1 MLLKSLELQGFKTF
15 PDKTTLHFEEGIT
28 AVVGPNGSGKSNIS
42 DAMRWVLG
50 EQSVKT
56 LRCSKMEDV
65 IFSGTPA
72 RKPMGYAE
80 ITLTMDN
87 TGRELNFDGDTVAIT
102 RRYYRSGESE
112 YLINKAAVRLRD
124 IHELFMDT
132 GLGRDGYSMIGQGK
146 IDSIVAARSEDRREI
161 FEEAAG
167 ISRFRYRKEEA
178 ERRLEKANL
187 QVLYQKAYQDNPALS
202 SNPLSRWQ
210 QRQAI
215 KKQYIAAKRTKQT
228 AGTAAKGVGKTAKS
242 AGNVAGRTGQAADFV
257 RKHKKGALLL
267 LALFLLVCV
276 LMSMV
281 SSCSMMASSIGSV
294 VSGSTYPSKDE
305 ALLGAEDAYA
315 AMEAE
320 LQSYLDNYERTH
332 SYDEYHF
339 DLDEIKHDPY
349 VLMSLLTAYYQKEWT
364 LSDVEGL
371 LDTLFDRQY
380 ILTEEVE
387 VETRYDSED
396 DPYDYYICYVTLEN
410 FDLSHLPVYFLSEEQ
425 LSLYAMYMQT
435 LGNRPDLFPQS
446 EYPNASGREEYL
458 DYDVPPE
465 ALEDETFAAMLAEAE
480 KYLGMPYVWGGSSPA
495 TSFDCSGFISWV
507 LNHSGWNVG
516 RMTANGLFNYCT
528 PVSSTNAKPGD
539 LIFFQGTYD
548 TAGASHVGLYVGGG
562 MMIHCGDPISYAN
575 INTSYWQSHYL
586 TFGRLP

>member
-1 MLLKSLELQGFKTF
+1 MNKEPRLHFTEEERGNPSLEKPIRKAEKAAKRAERAQEKIPKRKIRKTIV
-15 PDKTTLHFEEGIT
+15 DSDTGKVSSKLVLEEKKKPPSKLTHGIQNMPGKIIT
-28 AVVGPNGSGKSNIS
+28 GKAHKEIRESEQDNVGVESAHKSEE
-42 DAMRWVLG
+42 MLETGGRL
-50 EQSVKT
+50 
-56 LRCSKMEDV
+56 LRE
-65 IFSGTPA
+65 G
-72 RKPMGYAE
+72 
-80 ITLTMDN
+80 
-87 TGRELNFDGDTVAIT
+87 
-102 RRYYRSGESE
+102 YRSHKLKP
-112 YLINKAAVRLRD
+112 YRKAA
-124 IHELFMDT
+124 
-132 GLGRDGYSMIGQGK
+132 Q
-146 IDSIVAARSEDRREI
+146 
-161 FEEAAG
+161 
-167 ISRFRYRKEEA
+167 A

-215 KKQYIAAKRTKQT
+215 KKQYIAAKRTRQT

>member
-1 MLLKSLELQGFKTF
+1 MNKEPRLHFTEEERGNSSLEKPIRKAEKAAKRAERAQEKIPKRKIRKTIVE
-15 PDKTTLHFEEGIT
+15 PDTGKVSSKLVLEEKKKPPSKLTYGIQDT
-28 AVVGPNGSGKSNIS
+28 PGKIITGKAHKEIRESEQDNVGVESAHKSEE
-42 DAMRWVLG
+42 MLETGGRL
-50 EQSVKT
+50 
-56 LRCSKMEDV
+56 LRE
-65 IFSGTPA
+65 G
-72 RKPMGYAE
+72 
-80 ITLTMDN
+80 
-87 TGRELNFDGDTVAIT
+87 
-102 RRYYRSGESE
+102 YRSHKLKP
-112 YLINKAAVRLRD
+112 YRKAA
-124 IHELFMDT
+124 
-132 GLGRDGYSMIGQGK
+132 Q
-146 IDSIVAARSEDRREI
+146 
-161 FEEAAG
+161 
-167 ISRFRYRKEEA
+167 A

-215 KKQYIAAKRTKQT
+215 KKQYIAAKRTRQT

-257 RKHKKGALLL
+257 RKHKKGTLLL
-267 LALFLLVCV
+267 IVLFLLVCV

-364 LSDVEGL
+364 LSDVEGM
-371 LDTLFDRQY
+371 LDTLFERQY

>member
-1 MLLKSLELQGFKTF
+1 MNKEPRLHFTEEERGNSSLEKPIRKAEKAAKRAERAQEKIPKRKIRKTIVE
-15 PDKTTLHFEEGIT
+15 PDTGKVSSKLVLEEKKKPPSKLTYGIQDT
-28 AVVGPNGSGKSNIS
+28 PGKIITGKAHKEIRESEQDNVGVESAHKSEE
-42 DAMRWVLG
+42 MLETGGRL
-50 EQSVKT
+50 
-56 LRCSKMEDV
+56 LRE
-65 IFSGTPA
+65 G
-72 RKPMGYAE
+72 
-80 ITLTMDN
+80 
-87 TGRELNFDGDTVAIT
+87 
-102 RRYYRSGESE
+102 YRSHKLKP
-112 YLINKAAVRLRD
+112 YRKAA
-124 IHELFMDT
+124 
-132 GLGRDGYSMIGQGK
+132 Q
-146 IDSIVAARSEDRREI
+146 
-161 FEEAAG
+161 
-167 ISRFRYRKEEA
+167 A

-215 KKQYIAAKRTKQT
+215 KKQYIAAKRTRQT

-480 KYLGMPYVWGGSSPA
+480 KYLGMPYVWGCSSPA

>member
-1 MLLKSLELQGFKTF
+1 MNKEPRLHFTEEERGNPSLEKPIRKAEKAAKRAERAQEKIPKRKIRKTIV
-15 PDKTTLHFEEGIT
+15 DSDTGKVSSKLVLEEKKKPPSKLTHGIQNMPGKIIT
-28 AVVGPNGSGKSNIS
+28 GKAHKEIRESEQDNVGVESAHKSEE
-42 DAMRWVLG
+42 MLETGGRL
-50 EQSVKT
+50 
-56 LRCSKMEDV
+56 LRE
-65 IFSGTPA
+65 G
-72 RKPMGYAE
+72 
-80 ITLTMDN
+80 
-87 TGRELNFDGDTVAIT
+87 
-102 RRYYRSGESE
+102 YRSHKLKP
-112 YLINKAAVRLRD
+112 YRKAA
-124 IHELFMDT
+124 
-132 GLGRDGYSMIGQGK
+132 Q
-146 IDSIVAARSEDRREI
+146 
-161 FEEAAG
+161 
-167 ISRFRYRKEEA
+167 A

-215 KKQYIAAKRTKQT
+215 KKQYIAAKRTRQT

-320 LQSYLDNYERTH
+320 LQSYLDNYERAH

-349 VLMSLLTAYYQKEWT
+349 VLMSMLTAYYQKEWT

-548 TAGASHVGLYVGGG
+548 MAGASHVGLYVGGG

>member
-1 MLLKSLELQGFKTF
+1 MTGLNKEPRLHFTEEERGNSSLEKPIRKAEKAAKRAERAQEKIPKRKIRKTIVE
-15 PDKTTLHFEEGIT
+15 PDTGKVSSKLVLEEKKKPPSKLTYGIQDT
-28 AVVGPNGSGKSNIS
+28 PGKIITGKAHKVIRESEQDNVGVESAHKSEE
-42 DAMRWVLG
+42 MLETGGRL
-50 EQSVKT
+50 
-56 LRCSKMEDV
+56 LRE
-65 IFSGTPA
+65 G
-72 RKPMGYAE
+72 
-80 ITLTMDN
+80 
-87 TGRELNFDGDTVAIT
+87 
-102 RRYYRSGESE
+102 YRSHKLKP
-112 YLINKAAVRLRD
+112 YRKAA
-124 IHELFMDT
+124 
-132 GLGRDGYSMIGQGK
+132 Q
-146 IDSIVAARSEDRREI
+146 
-161 FEEAAG
+161 
-167 ISRFRYRKEEA
+167 A

-215 KKQYIAAKRTKQT
+215 KKQYIAAKRTRQT

>member
-1 MLLKSLELQGFKTF
+1 MNKEPRLHFTEEERGNSSLEKPIRKAEKAAKRAERAQEKIPKRKIRKTIV
-15 PDKTTLHFEEGIT
+15 DSDTGKVSSKLVLEEKKKPPSKLTHGIQNMPGKIIT
-28 AVVGPNGSGKSNIS
+28 GKAHKEIRESEQDNVGVESAHKSEE
-42 DAMRWVLG
+42 MLETGGRL
-50 EQSVKT
+50 
-56 LRCSKMEDV
+56 LRE
-65 IFSGTPA
+65 G
-72 RKPMGYAE
+72 
-80 ITLTMDN
+80 
-87 TGRELNFDGDTVAIT
+87 
-102 RRYYRSGESE
+102 YRSHKLKP
-112 YLINKAAVRLRD
+112 YRKAA
-124 IHELFMDT
+124 
-132 GLGRDGYSMIGQGK
+132 Q
-146 IDSIVAARSEDRREI
+146 
-161 FEEAAG
+161 
-167 ISRFRYRKEEA
+167 A

-215 KKQYIAAKRTKQT
+215 KKQYIAAKRTRQT

-305 ALLGAEDAYA
+305 ALLGAEVAYA

>member
-1 MLLKSLELQGFKTF
+1 MNKEPRLHFTEEERGNSSLEKPIRKAEKAAKRAERAQEKIPKRKIRKTIVE
-15 PDKTTLHFEEGIT
+15 PDTGKVSSKLVLEEKKKPPSKLTYGIQDT
-28 AVVGPNGSGKSNIS
+28 PGKIITGKAHKEIRESEQDNVGVESAHKSEE
-42 DAMRWVLG
+42 MLETGGRL
-50 EQSVKT
+50 
-56 LRCSKMEDV
+56 LRE
-65 IFSGTPA
+65 G
-72 RKPMGYAE
+72 
-80 ITLTMDN
+80 
-87 TGRELNFDGDTVAIT
+87 
-102 RRYYRSGESE
+102 YRSHKLKP
-112 YLINKAAVRLRD
+112 YRKAA
-124 IHELFMDT
+124 
-132 GLGRDGYSMIGQGK
+132 Q
-146 IDSIVAARSEDRREI
+146 
-161 FEEAAG
+161 
-167 ISRFRYRKEEA
+167 A

-215 KKQYIAAKRTKQT
+215 KKQYIAAKRTRQT

-242 AGNVAGRTGQAADFV
+242 AGNVAGKTGQAADFV
-257 RKHKKGALLL
+257 RKHKKGTLLL
-267 LALFLLVCV
+267 IVLFLLVCV

-305 ALLGAEDAYA
+305 ALLGAENAYA

-364 LSDVEGL
+364 LSDVEGM
-371 LDTLFDRQY
+371 LDTLFERQY
-380 ILTEEVE
+380 ILTEEIE

-410 FDLSHLPVYFLSEEQ
+410 FDLSHLPVYFLSEDQ
-425 LSLYAMYMQT
+425 LGLYAMYMQT

-465 ALEDETFAAMLAEAE
+465 ALEDETFAAMLTEAE
-480 KYLGMPYVWGGSSPA
+480 KYLGMPYVWGGYSPS

-516 RMTANGLFNYCT
+516 RMTANGLLNYCT

>member
-1 MLLKSLELQGFKTF
+1 MNKEPRLHFTEEERGNPSLEKPIRKAEKAAKRAERAQEKIPKRKIRKTIVE
-15 PDKTTLHFEEGIT
+15 PDTGKVSSKLVLEEKKKPPSKLTYGIQDT
-28 AVVGPNGSGKSNIS
+28 PGKIITGKAHKEIRESEQDNVGVESAHKSEE
-42 DAMRWVLG
+42 MLETGGRL
-50 EQSVKT
+50 
-56 LRCSKMEDV
+56 LRE
-65 IFSGTPA
+65 G
-72 RKPMGYAE
+72 
-80 ITLTMDN
+80 
-87 TGRELNFDGDTVAIT
+87 
-102 RRYYRSGESE
+102 YRSHKLKP
-112 YLINKAAVRLRD
+112 YRKAA
-124 IHELFMDT
+124 
-132 GLGRDGYSMIGQGK
+132 Q
-146 IDSIVAARSEDRREI
+146 
-161 FEEAAG
+161 
-167 ISRFRYRKEEA
+167 A

-215 KKQYIAAKRTKQT
+215 KKQYIAAKRTRQT

-276 LMSMV
+276 LMSVV

>member
-1 MLLKSLELQGFKTF
+1 MTGLNKEPRLHFTEEERGNSSLEKPIRKAEKAAKRAERAQEKISKRKIRKTIVE
-15 PDKTTLHFEEGIT
+15 PDTGKVSSKLVLEEKKKPPSKLTYGIQDT
-28 AVVGPNGSGKSNIS
+28 PGKIITGKAHKEIRESEQDNVGVESAHKSEE
-42 DAMRWVLG
+42 MLETGGRL
-50 EQSVKT
+50 
-56 LRCSKMEDV
+56 LRE
-65 IFSGTPA
+65 G
-72 RKPMGYAE
+72 
-80 ITLTMDN
+80 
-87 TGRELNFDGDTVAIT
+87 
-102 RRYYRSGESE
+102 YRSHKLKP
-112 YLINKAAVRLRD
+112 YRKAA
-124 IHELFMDT
+124 
-132 GLGRDGYSMIGQGK
+132 Q
-146 IDSIVAARSEDRREI
+146 
-161 FEEAAG
+161 
-167 ISRFRYRKEEA
+167 A

-215 KKQYIAAKRTKQT
+215 KKQYIAAKRTRQT

>member
-1 MLLKSLELQGFKTF
+1 MNKEPRLHFTEEERGNSSLEKPIRKAEKAAKRAERAQEKIPKRKIRKTIVE
-15 PDKTTLHFEEGIT
+15 PDTGKVSSKLVLEEKKKPPSKLTYGIQDT
-28 AVVGPNGSGKSNIS
+28 PGKIITGKAHKEIRESEQDNVGVESAHKSEE
-42 DAMRWVLG
+42 MLETGGRL
-50 EQSVKT
+50 
-56 LRCSKMEDV
+56 LRE
-65 IFSGTPA
+65 G
-72 RKPMGYAE
+72 
-80 ITLTMDN
+80 
-87 TGRELNFDGDTVAIT
+87 
-102 RRYYRSGESE
+102 YRSHKLRP
-112 YLINKAAVRLRD
+112 YRKAA
-124 IHELFMDT
+124 
-132 GLGRDGYSMIGQGK
+132 Q
-146 IDSIVAARSEDRREI
+146 
-161 FEEAAG
+161 
-167 ISRFRYRKEEA
+167 A

-215 KKQYIAAKRTKQT
+215 KKQYIAAKRTRQT

-465 ALEDETFAAMLAEAE
+465 ALEDETFAAMLAEAK

-548 TAGASHVGLYVGGG
+548 MAGASHVGLYVGGG

>member
-1 MLLKSLELQGFKTF
+1 MTGLNKEPRLHFTEEERGNSSLEKPIRKAEKAAKRAERAQEKIPKRKIRKTIVE
-15 PDKTTLHFEEGIT
+15 PDTGKVSSKLVLEEKKKPPSKLTYGIQDT
-28 AVVGPNGSGKSNIS
+28 PGKIITGKAHKEIRESEQDNVGVESAHKSEE
-42 DAMRWVLG
+42 MLETGGRL
-50 EQSVKT
+50 
-56 LRCSKMEDV
+56 LRE
-65 IFSGTPA
+65 G
-72 RKPMGYAE
+72 
-80 ITLTMDN
+80 
-87 TGRELNFDGDTVAIT
+87 
-102 RRYYRSGESE
+102 YRSHKLKP
-112 YLINKAAVRLRD
+112 YRKAA
-124 IHELFMDT
+124 
-132 GLGRDGYSMIGQGK
+132 Q
-146 IDSIVAARSEDRREI
+146 
-161 FEEAAG
+161 
-167 ISRFRYRKEEA
+167 A

-215 KKQYIAAKRTKQT
+215 KKQYIAAKRTRQT

-480 KYLGMPYVWGGSSPA
+480 KYLGMPYVWGGSSTA

>member
-1 MLLKSLELQGFKTF
+1 MNKEPRLHFTEEERGNSSLEKPIRKAEKAAKRAERAQEKIPKRKIRKTIVE
-15 PDKTTLHFEEGIT
+15 PDTGKVSSKLVLEEKKKPPSKLTYGIQDT
-28 AVVGPNGSGKSNIS
+28 PGKIITGKAHKEIRESEQDNVGVESAHKSEE
-42 DAMRWVLG
+42 MLETGGRL
-50 EQSVKT
+50 
-56 LRCSKMEDV
+56 LRE
-65 IFSGTPA
+65 G
-72 RKPMGYAE
+72 
-80 ITLTMDN
+80 
-87 TGRELNFDGDTVAIT
+87 
-102 RRYYRSGESE
+102 YRSHKLKP
-112 YLINKAAVRLRD
+112 YRKAA
-124 IHELFMDT
+124 
-132 GLGRDGYSMIGQGK
+132 Q
-146 IDSIVAARSEDRREI
+146 
-161 FEEAAG
+161 
-167 ISRFRYRKEEA
+167 A

-215 KKQYIAAKRTKQT
+215 KKQYIAAKRTRQT

-465 ALEDETFAAMLAEAE
+465 ALEDETFAAMLAEAK

-562 MMIHCGDPISYAN
+562 MMVHCGDPISYAN

>member
-1 MLLKSLELQGFKTF
+1 MNKEPRLHFTEEERGNPSLEKPIRKAEKAAKRADRAQEKIPKHKIWKTIVD
-15 PDKTTLHFEEGIT
+15 PDTGKVSSKLVLEEKKKPPSKLTYGIQDT
-28 AVVGPNGSGKSNIS
+28 PGKIITGKAHKEIRESEQDNVGVESAHKSEE
-42 DAMRWVLG
+42 MLETGGRL
-50 EQSVKT
+50 
-56 LRCSKMEDV
+56 LRE
-65 IFSGTPA
+65 G
-72 RKPMGYAE
+72 
-80 ITLTMDN
+80 
-87 TGRELNFDGDTVAIT
+87 
-102 RRYYRSGESE
+102 YRSHKLKP
-112 YLINKAAVRLRD
+112 YRKAA
-124 IHELFMDT
+124 
-132 GLGRDGYSMIGQGK
+132 Q
-146 IDSIVAARSEDRREI
+146 
-161 FEEAAG
+161 
-167 ISRFRYRKEEA
+167 A

-215 KKQYIAAKRTKQT
+215 KKQYIAAKRTRQT

>member
-1 MLLKSLELQGFKTF
+1 MNKEPRLHFTEEERGNSSLEKPIRKAEKAAKRAERAQEKIPKRKIRKTIV
-15 PDKTTLHFEEGIT
+15 DSDTGKVSSKLVLEEKKKPPSKLTHGIQNMPGKIIT
-28 AVVGPNGSGKSNIS
+28 GKAHKEIRESEQDNVGVESAHKSEE
-42 DAMRWVLG
+42 MLETGGRL
-50 EQSVKT
+50 
-56 LRCSKMEDV
+56 LRE
-65 IFSGTPA
+65 G
-72 RKPMGYAE
+72 
-80 ITLTMDN
+80 
-87 TGRELNFDGDTVAIT
+87 
-102 RRYYRSGESE
+102 YRSHKLKP
-112 YLINKAAVRLRD
+112 YRKAA
-124 IHELFMDT
+124 
-132 GLGRDGYSMIGQGK
+132 Q
-146 IDSIVAARSEDRREI
+146 
-161 FEEAAG
+161 
-167 ISRFRYRKEEA
+167 A
-178 ERRLEKANL
+178 ERHLEKANL

-215 KKQYIAAKRTKQT
+215 KKQYIAAKRTRQT

-276 LMSMV
+276 LMSVV

-320 LQSYLDNYERTH
+320 LQSYLDNYERAH

-349 VLMSLLTAYYQKEWT
+349 VLMSMLTAYYQKEWT

>member
-1 MLLKSLELQGFKTF
+1 VAGLNKEPRLHFTEEERGNSSLEKPIRKAEKAAKRAERAQEKIPKRKIRKTIVE
-15 PDKTTLHFEEGIT
+15 PDTGKVSSKLVLEEKKKPPSKLTYGIQDT
-28 AVVGPNGSGKSNIS
+28 PGKIITGKAHKEIRESEQDNVGVESAHKSEE
-42 DAMRWVLG
+42 MLETGGRL
-50 EQSVKT
+50 
-56 LRCSKMEDV
+56 LRE
-65 IFSGTPA
+65 G
-72 RKPMGYAE
+72 
-80 ITLTMDN
+80 
-87 TGRELNFDGDTVAIT
+87 
-102 RRYYRSGESE
+102 YRSHKLKP
-112 YLINKAAVRLRD
+112 YRKAA
-124 IHELFMDT
+124 
-132 GLGRDGYSMIGQGK
+132 Q
-146 IDSIVAARSEDRREI
+146 
-161 FEEAAG
+161 
-167 ISRFRYRKEEA
+167 A

-215 KKQYIAAKRTKQT
+215 KKQYIAAKRTRQT

>member
-1 MLLKSLELQGFKTF
+1 MTGLNKEPRLHFTEEERGNSSLEKPIRKAEKAAKRAERAQEKIPKRKIRKTIVE
-15 PDKTTLHFEEGIT
+15 PDTGKVSSKLVLEEKKKPPSKLTYGIQDT
-28 AVVGPNGSGKSNIS
+28 PGKIITGKAHKEIRESEQDNVGVESAHKSEE
-42 DAMRWVLG
+42 MLETGGRL
-50 EQSVKT
+50 
-56 LRCSKMEDV
+56 LRE
-65 IFSGTPA
+65 G
-72 RKPMGYAE
+72 
-80 ITLTMDN
+80 
-87 TGRELNFDGDTVAIT
+87 
-102 RRYYRSGESE
+102 YRSHKLKP
-112 YLINKAAVRLRD
+112 YRKAA
-124 IHELFMDT
+124 
-132 GLGRDGYSMIGQGK
+132 Q
-146 IDSIVAARSEDRREI
+146 
-161 FEEAAG
+161 
-167 ISRFRYRKEEA
+167 A

-215 KKQYIAAKRTKQT
+215 KKQYIAAKRTRQT

-257 RKHKKGALLL
+257 RKHKKGAVLL

>member
-1 MLLKSLELQGFKTF
+1 MNKEPRLHFTEEERGNSSLEKPIRKAEKAAKRAERAQEKIPKRKIRKTIVE
-15 PDKTTLHFEEGIT
+15 PDTGKVSSKLVLEEKKKPPSKLTYGIQDT
-28 AVVGPNGSGKSNIS
+28 PGKIITGKAHKEIRESEQDNVGVESAHKSEE
-42 DAMRWVLG
+42 MLETGGRL
-50 EQSVKT
+50 
-56 LRCSKMEDV
+56 LRE
-65 IFSGTPA
+65 G
-72 RKPMGYAE
+72 
-80 ITLTMDN
+80 
-87 TGRELNFDGDTVAIT
+87 
-102 RRYYRSGESE
+102 YRSHKLKP
-112 YLINKAAVRLRD
+112 YRKAA
-124 IHELFMDT
+124 
-132 GLGRDGYSMIGQGK
+132 Q
-146 IDSIVAARSEDRREI
+146 
-161 FEEAAG
+161 
-167 ISRFRYRKEEA
+167 A

-242 AGNVAGRTGQAADFV
+242 AGNVAGKTGQVADFV
-257 RKHKKGALLL
+257 RKHKKGTLLL
-267 LALFLLVCV
+267 IVLFLLVCV

-305 ALLGAEDAYA
+305 VLLGAENAYA

-465 ALEDETFAAMLAEAE
+465 ALEDETFAAMLTEAE
-480 KYLGMPYVWGGSSPA
+480 KYLGMPYVWGGSSPS

>member
-1 MLLKSLELQGFKTF
+1 MNKEPRLHFTEEERGNSSLEKPIRKAEKAAKRAERAQEKIPKRKIRKTIVE
-15 PDKTTLHFEEGIT
+15 PDTGKVSSKLVLEEKKKPPSKLTYGIQDT
-28 AVVGPNGSGKSNIS
+28 PGKIITGKAHKEIRESEQDNVGVESAHKSEE
-42 DAMRWVLG
+42 MLETGGRL
-50 EQSVKT
+50 
-56 LRCSKMEDV
+56 LRE
-65 IFSGTPA
+65 G
-72 RKPMGYAE
+72 
-80 ITLTMDN
+80 
-87 TGRELNFDGDTVAIT
+87 
-102 RRYYRSGESE
+102 YRSHKLKP
-112 YLINKAAVRLRD
+112 YRKAA
-124 IHELFMDT
+124 
-132 GLGRDGYSMIGQGK
+132 Q
-146 IDSIVAARSEDRREI
+146 
-161 FEEAAG
+161 
-167 ISRFRYRKEEA
+167 A

-215 KKQYIAAKRTKQT
+215 KKQYIAAKRTRQT

-548 TAGASHVGLYVGGG
+548 TAGASHVGAL
-562 MMIHCGDPISYAN
+562 CGR
-575 INTSYWQSHYL
+575 
-586 TFGRLP
+586 GE

>member
-1 MLLKSLELQGFKTF
+1 MTGLNKEPRLHFTEEERGNSSLEKPIRKAEKAAKRAERAQEKIPKRKIRKTIVE
-15 PDKTTLHFEEGIT
+15 PDTGKVSSKLVLEEKKKPPSKLTYGIQDT
-28 AVVGPNGSGKSNIS
+28 PGKIITGKAHKEIRESEQDNVGVESAHKSEE
-42 DAMRWVLG
+42 MLETGGRL
-50 EQSVKT
+50 
-56 LRCSKMEDV
+56 LRE
-65 IFSGTPA
+65 G
-72 RKPMGYAE
+72 
-80 ITLTMDN
+80 
-87 TGRELNFDGDTVAIT
+87 
-102 RRYYRSGESE
+102 YRSHKLKP
-112 YLINKAAVRLRD
+112 YRKAA
-124 IHELFMDT
+124 
-132 GLGRDGYSMIGQGK
+132 Q
-146 IDSIVAARSEDRREI
+146 
-161 FEEAAG
+161 
-167 ISRFRYRKEEA
+167 A

-215 KKQYIAAKRTKQT
+215 KKQYIAAKRTRQT

-364 LSDVEGL
+364 PSDVEGL

>member
-1 MLLKSLELQGFKTF
+1 MNKEPRLHFTEEERGNPSLEKPIRKAEKAAKRAERAQEKIPKRKIRKTIVE
-15 PDKTTLHFEEGIT
+15 PDTGKVSSKLVLEEKKKPPSKLTYGIQDT
-28 AVVGPNGSGKSNIS
+28 PGKIITGKAHKEIRESEQDNVGVESAHKSEE
-42 DAMRWVLG
+42 MLETGGRL
-50 EQSVKT
+50 
-56 LRCSKMEDV
+56 LRE
-65 IFSGTPA
+65 G
-72 RKPMGYAE
+72 
-80 ITLTMDN
+80 
-87 TGRELNFDGDTVAIT
+87 
-102 RRYYRSGESE
+102 YRSHKLKP
-112 YLINKAAVRLRD
+112 YRKAA
-124 IHELFMDT
+124 
-132 GLGRDGYSMIGQGK
+132 Q
-146 IDSIVAARSEDRREI
+146 
-161 FEEAAG
+161 
-167 ISRFRYRKEEA
+167 A

-215 KKQYIAAKRTKQT
+215 KKQYIAAKRTRQT

-276 LMSMV
+276 LMSVV

-320 LQSYLDNYERTH
+320 LQSYLDNYERAH

-349 VLMSLLTAYYQKEWT
+349 VLMSMLTAYYQKEWT

>member
-1 MLLKSLELQGFKTF
+1 MNKEPRLHFTEEERGNSSLEKPIRKAEKAAKRAERAQEKIPKRKIRKTIVE
-15 PDKTTLHFEEGIT
+15 PDTGKVSSKLVLEEKKKPPSKLTYGIQDT
-28 AVVGPNGSGKSNIS
+28 PGKIITGKAHKEIRESEQDNVGVESAHKSEE
-42 DAMRWVLG
+42 MLETGGRL
-50 EQSVKT
+50 
-56 LRCSKMEDV
+56 LRE
-65 IFSGTPA
+65 G
-72 RKPMGYAE
+72 
-80 ITLTMDN
+80 
-87 TGRELNFDGDTVAIT
+87 
-102 RRYYRSGESE
+102 YRSHKLKP
-112 YLINKAAVRLRD
+112 YRKAA
-124 IHELFMDT
+124 
-132 GLGRDGYSMIGQGK
+132 Q
-146 IDSIVAARSEDRREI
+146 
-161 FEEAAG
+161 
-167 ISRFRYRKEEA
+167 A

-215 KKQYIAAKRTKQT
+215 KKQYIAAKRTRQT

-410 FDLSHLPVYFLSEEQ
+410 FDLSHLPVYFLSEKQ

-465 ALEDETFAAMLAEAE
+465 ALEDETFAAMLAEAK

-562 MMIHCGDPISYAN
+562 MMVHCGDPISYAN

>member
-1 MLLKSLELQGFKTF
+1 MTGLNKEPRLHFTEEERGNSSLEKPIRKAEKAAKRAERAQEKIPKRKIRKTIVE
-15 PDKTTLHFEEGIT
+15 PDTGKVSSKLVLEEKKKPPSKLTYGIQDT
-28 AVVGPNGSGKSNIS
+28 PGKIITGKAHKEIRESEQDNVGVESAHKSEE
-42 DAMRWVLG
+42 MLETGGRL
-50 EQSVKT
+50 
-56 LRCSKMEDV
+56 LRE
-65 IFSGTPA
+65 G
-72 RKPMGYAE
+72 
-80 ITLTMDN
+80 
-87 TGRELNFDGDTVAIT
+87 
-102 RRYYRSGESE
+102 YRSHKLKP
-112 YLINKAAVRLRD
+112 YRKAA
-124 IHELFMDT
+124 
-132 GLGRDGYSMIGQGK
+132 Q
-146 IDSIVAARSEDRREI
+146 
-161 FEEAAG
+161 
-167 ISRFRYRKEEA
+167 A

-215 KKQYIAAKRTKQT
+215 KKQYIAAKRTRQT

-516 RMTANGLFNYCT
+516 CMTANGLFNYCT

>member
-1 MLLKSLELQGFKTF
+1 MNKEPRLHFTEEERGNSSLEKPIRKAEKAAKRAERAQEKIPKHKIRKTIVD
-15 PDKTTLHFEEGIT
+15 PDTGKVSSKLVLEEKKKPPSKLTHGIQDT
-28 AVVGPNGSGKSNIS
+28 PGKIITGKAHKEIRESEQDNVGVESAHKSEE
-42 DAMRWVLG
+42 MLETGGRL
-50 EQSVKT
+50 
-56 LRCSKMEDV
+56 LRE
-65 IFSGTPA
+65 G
-72 RKPMGYAE
+72 
-80 ITLTMDN
+80 
-87 TGRELNFDGDTVAIT
+87 
-102 RRYYRSGESE
+102 YRSHKLKP
-112 YLINKAAVRLRD
+112 YRKAA
-124 IHELFMDT
+124 
-132 GLGRDGYSMIGQGK
+132 Q
-146 IDSIVAARSEDRREI
+146 
-161 FEEAAG
+161 
-167 ISRFRYRKEEA
+167 A
-178 ERRLEKANL
+178 ERHLEKANL

-242 AGNVAGRTGQAADFV
+242 AGNVAGKTGQVADFV
-257 RKHKKGALLL
+257 RKHKKGTLLL
-267 LALFLLVCV
+267 IVLFLLVCV

-305 ALLGAEDAYA
+305 VLLGAENAYA

-364 LSDVEGL
+364 LSDVEGM
-371 LDTLFDRQY
+371 LDTLFERQY

-410 FDLSHLPVYFLSEEQ
+410 FDLSHLPVYFLSEDQ
-425 LSLYAMYMQT
+425 LGLYAMYMQT

-516 RMTANGLFNYCT
+516 RMTANGLLNYCT

>member
-1 MLLKSLELQGFKTF
+1 MTGLNKEPRLHFTEEERGNSSLEKPIRKAEKAAKRAERAQEKISKRKIRKTIVE
-15 PDKTTLHFEEGIT
+15 PDTGKVSSKLVLEEKKKPPSKLTYGIQDT
-28 AVVGPNGSGKSNIS
+28 PGKIITGKAHKEIRESEQDNVGVESAHKSEE
-42 DAMRWVLG
+42 MLETGGRL
-50 EQSVKT
+50 
-56 LRCSKMEDV
+56 LRE
-65 IFSGTPA
+65 G
-72 RKPMGYAE
+72 
-80 ITLTMDN
+80 
-87 TGRELNFDGDTVAIT
+87 
-102 RRYYRSGESE
+102 YRSHKLKP
-112 YLINKAAVRLRD
+112 YRKAA
-124 IHELFMDT
+124 
-132 GLGRDGYSMIGQGK
+132 Q
-146 IDSIVAARSEDRREI
+146 
-161 FEEAAG
+161 
-167 ISRFRYRKEEA
+167 A

-215 KKQYIAAKRTKQT
+215 KKQYIAAKRTRQT

-480 KYLGMPYVWGGSSPA
+480 KYLGMPYVWGGPSPA

>member
-1 MLLKSLELQGFKTF
+1 MTGLNKEPRLHFTEEERGNSSLEKPIRKAEKAAKRAERAQEKIPKRKIRKTIVE
-15 PDKTTLHFEEGIT
+15 PDTGKVSSKLVLEEKKKPPSKLTYGIQDT
-28 AVVGPNGSGKSNIS
+28 PGKIITGKAHKEIRESEQDNVGVESAHKSEE
-42 DAMRWVLG
+42 MLETGGRL
-50 EQSVKT
+50 
-56 LRCSKMEDV
+56 LRE
-65 IFSGTPA
+65 G
-72 RKPMGYAE
+72 
-80 ITLTMDN
+80 
-87 TGRELNFDGDTVAIT
+87 
-102 RRYYRSGESE
+102 YRSHKLKP
-112 YLINKAAVRLRD
+112 YRKAA
-124 IHELFMDT
+124 
-132 GLGRDGYSMIGQGK
+132 Q
-146 IDSIVAARSEDRREI
+146 
-161 FEEAAG
+161 
-167 ISRFRYRKEEA
+167 A

-215 KKQYIAAKRTKQT
+215 KKQYIAAKRTRQT

-305 ALLGAEDAYA
+305 ALLGAEDAYV

>member
-1 MLLKSLELQGFKTF
+1 MTGLNKEPRLHFTEEERGNSSLEKPIRKAEKAAKRAERAQEKIPKVSSKLV
-15 PDKTTLHFEEGIT
+15 LEEKKKPPSKLTYGIQDT
-28 AVVGPNGSGKSNIS
+28 PGKIITGKAHKEIRESEQDNVGVESAHKSEE
-42 DAMRWVLG
+42 MLETGGRL
-50 EQSVKT
+50 
-56 LRCSKMEDV
+56 LRE
-65 IFSGTPA
+65 G
-72 RKPMGYAE
+72 
-80 ITLTMDN
+80 
-87 TGRELNFDGDTVAIT
+87 
-102 RRYYRSGESE
+102 YRSHKLKP
-112 YLINKAAVRLRD
+112 YRKAA
-124 IHELFMDT
+124 
-132 GLGRDGYSMIGQGK
+132 Q
-146 IDSIVAARSEDRREI
+146 
-161 FEEAAG
+161 
-167 ISRFRYRKEEA
+167 A

-215 KKQYIAAKRTKQT
+215 KKQYIAAKRTRQT

>member
-1 MLLKSLELQGFKTF
+1 MNKEPRLHFTEEERGNSSLEKPIRKAEKAAKRAERAQEKIPKRKIRKTIVE
-15 PDKTTLHFEEGIT
+15 PDTGKVSSKLVLEEKKKPPSKLTYGIQDT
-28 AVVGPNGSGKSNIS
+28 PGKIITGKAHKEIRESEQDNVGVESAHKSEE
-42 DAMRWVLG
+42 MLETGGRL
-50 EQSVKT
+50 
-56 LRCSKMEDV
+56 LRE
-65 IFSGTPA
+65 G
-72 RKPMGYAE
+72 
-80 ITLTMDN
+80 
-87 TGRELNFDGDTVAIT
+87 
-102 RRYYRSGESE
+102 YRSHKLKP
-112 YLINKAAVRLRD
+112 YRKAA
-124 IHELFMDT
+124 
-132 GLGRDGYSMIGQGK
+132 Q
-146 IDSIVAARSEDRREI
+146 
-161 FEEAAG
+161 
-167 ISRFRYRKEEA
+167 A

-242 AGNVAGRTGQAADFV
+242 AGNVAGKTGQAADFV
-257 RKHKKGALLL
+257 RKHKKGTLLL
-267 LALFLLVCV
+267 IVLFLLVCV

-305 ALLGAEDAYA
+305 ALLGAENVYA

-320 LQSYLDNYERTH
+320 LQSYLDNYKRTH

-364 LSDVEGL
+364 LSDVEGM
-371 LDTLFDRQY
+371 LDTLFERQY
-380 ILTEEVE
+380 ILTEEIE

-410 FDLSHLPVYFLSEEQ
+410 FDLSHLPVYFLSEDQ
-425 LSLYAMYMQT
+425 LGLYAMYMQT

-458 DYDVPPE
+458 DYDVSPE
-465 ALEDETFAAMLAEAE
+465 ALEDETFAAMLTEAE
-480 KYLGMPYVWGGSSPA
+480 KYLGMPYVWGGSSPS

-516 RMTANGLFNYCT
+516 RMTANGLLNYCT

>member
-1 MLLKSLELQGFKTF
+1 MNKEPRLHFTEEERGNSSLEKPIRKAEKAAKRAERAQEKIPKRKIRKTIVE
-15 PDKTTLHFEEGIT
+15 PDTGKVSSKLVLEEKKKPPSKLTYGIQDT
-28 AVVGPNGSGKSNIS
+28 PGKIITGKAHKEIRESEQDNVGVESAHKSEEMLENGG
-42 DAMRWVLG
+42 RL
-50 EQSVKT
+50 
-56 LRCSKMEDV
+56 LRE
-65 IFSGTPA
+65 G
-72 RKPMGYAE
+72 
-80 ITLTMDN
+80 
-87 TGRELNFDGDTVAIT
+87 
-102 RRYYRSGESE
+102 YRSHKLKP
-112 YLINKAAVRLRD
+112 YRKAA
-124 IHELFMDT
+124 
-132 GLGRDGYSMIGQGK
+132 Q
-146 IDSIVAARSEDRREI
+146 
-161 FEEAAG
+161 
-167 ISRFRYRKEEA
+167 A

-215 KKQYIAAKRTKQT
+215 KKQYIAAKRTRQT

>member
-1 MLLKSLELQGFKTF
+1 MTGLNKEPRLHFTEEERGNSSLEKPIRKAEKAAKRAERAQEKIPKRKIRKTIVE
-15 PDKTTLHFEEGIT
+15 PDTGKVSSKLVLEEKKKPPSKLTYGIQDT
-28 AVVGPNGSGKSNIS
+28 PGKIITGKAHKEIRESEQDNVGVESAHKSEE
-42 DAMRWVLG
+42 MLETGGRL
-50 EQSVKT
+50 
-56 LRCSKMEDV
+56 LRE
-65 IFSGTPA
+65 G
-72 RKPMGYAE
+72 
-80 ITLTMDN
+80 
-87 TGRELNFDGDTVAIT
+87 
-102 RRYYRSGESE
+102 YRSHKLKP
-112 YLINKAAVRLRD
+112 YRKAA
-124 IHELFMDT
+124 
-132 GLGRDGYSMIGQGK
+132 Q
-146 IDSIVAARSEDRREI
+146 
-161 FEEAAG
+161 
-167 ISRFRYRKEEA
+167 A

-215 KKQYIAAKRTKQT
+215 KKQYIAAKRTRQT

-586 TFGRLP
+586 TFGRLT

>member
-1 MLLKSLELQGFKTF
+1 MTGLNKEPRLHFTEEERGNSSLEKPIRKAEKAAKRAERAQEKI
-15 PDKTTLHFEEGIT
+15 PDTGKVSSKLVLEEKKKPPSKLTYGIQDT
-28 AVVGPNGSGKSNIS
+28 PGKIITGKAHKEIRESEQDNVGVESAHKSEE
-42 DAMRWVLG
+42 MLETGGRL
-50 EQSVKT
+50 
-56 LRCSKMEDV
+56 LRE
-65 IFSGTPA
+65 G
-72 RKPMGYAE
+72 
-80 ITLTMDN
+80 
-87 TGRELNFDGDTVAIT
+87 
-102 RRYYRSGESE
+102 YRSHKLKP
-112 YLINKAAVRLRD
+112 YRKAA
-124 IHELFMDT
+124 
-132 GLGRDGYSMIGQGK
+132 Q
-146 IDSIVAARSEDRREI
+146 
-161 FEEAAG
+161 
-167 ISRFRYRKEEA
+167 A

-215 KKQYIAAKRTKQT
+215 KKQYIAAKRTRQT

>member
-1 MLLKSLELQGFKTF
+1 MNKEPRLHFTEEERGNSSLEKPIRKAEKAAKRAERAQEKIPKRKIRKTIVE
-15 PDKTTLHFEEGIT
+15 PDTGKVSSKLVLEEKKKPPSKLTYGIQDT
-28 AVVGPNGSGKSNIS
+28 PGKIITGKAHKEIRESEQDNVGVESAHKSEE
-42 DAMRWVLG
+42 MLETGGRL
-50 EQSVKT
+50 
-56 LRCSKMEDV
+56 LRE
-65 IFSGTPA
+65 G
-72 RKPMGYAE
+72 
-80 ITLTMDN
+80 
-87 TGRELNFDGDTVAIT
+87 
-102 RRYYRSGESE
+102 YRSHKLKP
-112 YLINKAAVRLRD
+112 YRKAA
-124 IHELFMDT
+124 
-132 GLGRDGYSMIGQGK
+132 Q
-146 IDSIVAARSEDRREI
+146 
-161 FEEAAG
+161 
-167 ISRFRYRKEEA
+167 A

-215 KKQYIAAKRTKQT
+215 KKQYIAAKRTRQT

-480 KYLGMPYVWGGSSPA
+480 KDLYEIRRASQSIFDRSVQRDAENLHKTGSRILAFLKENPERIRQARRFFLYYL
-495 TSFDCSGFISWV
+495 
-507 LNHSGWNVG
+507 
-516 RMTANGLFNYCT
+516 
-528 PVSSTNAKPGD
+528 
-539 LIFFQGTYD
+539 D
-548 TAGASHVGLYVGGG
+548 TAAKLLGRYRDFQNTGLHTEEIEEILERTKKALPMLNQAFEKQFTRLMEGELMDVEADIALLEKTLKMEGGK
-562 MMIHCGDPISYAN
+562 
-575 INTSYWQSHYL
+575 
-586 TFGRLP
+586 